1 MLPYILVKTVG
12 AGPAPQAR
20 SLLAAFVTSAILCEK
35 LTRTL
40 WKTCIRAF
48 FSQCRADKTLWL
60 YCASQ
65 RKIYFHLR
73 ALCFHIFCFFST
85 AKDGFL
91 ERLSLPSTL
100 QFIVTE
106 KRCLLAAVDRNIF
119 LGIITALV
127 NMFWTITAWQSGTSF
142 HIKGSFLNN
151 I

>member
-20 SLLAAFVTSAILCEK
+20 SLRAAFVTSAILLEK
-35 LTRTL
+35 LTRTF

-48 FSQCRADKTLWL
+48 FFSVLSWQNPVVILCFAEKDLLSLMCTLFSQC
-60 YCASQ
+60 
-65 RKIYFHLR
+65 
-73 ALCFHIFCFFST
+73 FFFT

-91 ERLSLPSTL
+91 ESLSLSSTL

-106 KRCLLAAVDRNIF
+106 KRCLLAAVDRNVF

-127 NMFWTITAWQSGTSF
+127 NMFWTITAWQSGTSL
-142 HIKGSFLNN
+142 HIKSSFLIN